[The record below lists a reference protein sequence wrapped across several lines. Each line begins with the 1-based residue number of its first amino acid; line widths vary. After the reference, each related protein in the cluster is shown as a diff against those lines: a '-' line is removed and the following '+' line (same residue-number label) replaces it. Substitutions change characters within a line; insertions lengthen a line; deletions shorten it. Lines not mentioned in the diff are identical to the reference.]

1 MILETAQLLATTY
14 RLQKLSPVTEL
25 ETRILP
31 ASTHA
36 NHPCRLW
43 TGASKGNYLTLASIG
58 VYLCREYTKRYSKTH
73 VCEKI
78 IKYLALQSEQLEFT
92 NATSREVTTPP
103 ICMFP
108 AVKDTARK
116 DFLYLTGLTE
126 SYLTVPEVAN
136 QLVIYSY
143 RFYYLTSKAHFAQW
157 NYSAVP
163 AWYANNC
170 PELGIVE
177 TLQKLGLAVNQ
188 QLPAVD
194 LSKYQAV

>member
-14 RLQKLSPVTEL
+14 RLQKIAPVTEL

-31 ASTHA
+31 ARTHA

-43 TGASKGNYLTLASIG
+43 TGESKGNYLTLASLGI
-58 VYLCREYTKRYSKTH
+58 YLCREYTKRYSKTH
-73 VCEKI
+73 VCEKV
-78 IKYLALQSEQLEFT
+78 IKYLALQHESLGFT
-92 NATSREVTTPP
+92 NASRDVTTPP

-116 DFLYLTGLTE
+116 DFLYLTGLTANH
-126 SYLTVPEVAN
+126 LAIKEVAN

-157 NYSAVP
+157 NYSPVP
-163 AWYANNC
+163 RWYANNC
-170 PELGIVE
+170 PELGILE
-177 TLQKLGLAVNQ
+177 TLQNLGIKVNQ